1 MAYRPSASR
10 AHTASIFVN
19 GARAYLVGAHKLC
32 GKTFIE
38 LSYNK
43 DFAHKFA
50 NLHNARAAREAI
62 QSGKFGAD
70 IIWRSNIA

>member
-1 MAYRPSASR
+1 MAYRPKT
-10 AHTASIFVN
+10 HTASLMIN

-32 GKTFIE
+32 GKTYIE

-50 NLHNARAAREAI
+50 NLYNARAAREAI
-62 QSGKFGAD
+62 ASGQFSDAV
-70 IIWRSNIA
+70 IWCSNIV